1 MTNDIFT
8 GLSAFPIT
16 PMNEDSI
23 DEEAFI
29 RLIQELAEKK
39 VNSIGVL
46 GSTGNYAYL
55 TLEQRIKLTELAV
68 RGAGDIP
75 VIVGIGSL
83 RTKDVLQLAQSAQ
96 QVGAAGLLLAP
107 VSYQP
112 LQTLEG
118 EAREY
123 LRNLLKDKSLY
134 A

>member
-55 TLEQRIKLTELAV
+55 TLEQRIRLTELAV

>member
-1 MTNDIFT
+1 MTDDIFT

-16 PMNEDSI
+16 PMNEGAI
-23 DEEAFI
+23 DEVAFI

-55 TLEQRIKLTELAV
+55 TLEQRIRLTELAV